1 MSYLEDKLDFR
12 QYGGLKGNSITHYII
27 EFINFILSCQDSN
40 DQTAILACLVDFSK
54 AFNRQNHNLLITKL
68 SDMGVPAWLLKIVI
82 AFLSNRRM
90 LVRYKGS
97 QSGVRHLP
105 GGGPQGTL
113 LGLFLFIILIN
124 DAGFDGQANN
134 AGDIITT
141 KRNMKRVNEIHLKY
155 VDDLTLAEAIN
166 LPKKTKFKPASE
178 RPLPDLYHSRTG
190 HVLPEK
196 NSIVFK
202 KLLETKEYADKNE
215 MMINFKKTKVI
226 VFNPC
231 TSIDFSPEFSLDG
244 NDLEVVDEVRLLGLI
259 LRSDMKWTSN
269 TKNLVSR
276 ANKKLWIIRR
286 LKYLGANVTDLLD
299 IYMKQVRSILEL
311 AVPAW
316 SGSITLAEQIDIERV
331 QKSAA
336 HIILGEDY
344 LNYKNAL
351 RVLNLDSLKDRRSKL
366 CIKFAKKAEKDKKFQ
381 NWFRLAK
388 YRETTR
394 QTKFK
399 YKKVL
404 AKHTRFQKSPISVLT
419 LMLNQYYRNK

>member
-1 MSYLEDKLDFR
+1 
-12 QYGGLKGNSITHYII
+12 
-27 EFINFILSCQDSN
+27 
-40 DQTAILACLVDFSK
+40 
-54 AFNRQNHNLLITKL
+54 
-68 SDMGVPAWLLKIVI
+68 
-82 AFLSNRRM
+82 M
-90 LVRYKGS
+90 L
-97 QSGVRHLP
+97 
-105 GGGPQGTL
+105 
-113 LGLFLFIILIN
+113 
-124 DAGFDGQANN
+124 
-134 AGDIITT
+134 
-141 KRNMKRVNEIHLKY
+141 
-155 VDDLTLAEAIN
+155 
-166 LPKKTKFKPASE
+166 
-178 RPLPDLYHSRTG
+178 
-190 HVLPEK
+190 
-196 NSIVFK
+196 
-202 KLLETKEYADKNE
+202 
-215 MMINFKKTKVI
+215 INFKKTKLI

-269 TKNLVSR
+269 TKNLVSK

-351 RVLNLDSLKDRRSKL
+351 RVLNLDSLKDRRGKL
-366 CIKFAKKAEKDKKFQ
+366 CINFAKKAEKDKKFQ

-394 QTKFK
+394 QQKFK
-399 YKKVL
+399 YKKCWPNTQGFRKVL
-404 AKHTRFQKSPISVLT
+404 SVS
-419 LMLNQYYRNK
+419 